1 MKFLVISKPKHMVP
15 PEVMVGLIDAINPW
29 VARFAGK
36 IEQTLGF
43 AGIQGGCGILN
54 VDSLDELD
62 TTTIP

>member
-1 MKFLVISKPKHMVP
+1 MVP
-15 PEVMVGLIDAINPW
+15 LEVMVGLIDAINPW

-62 TTTIP
+62 TTTVP